1 MENEVFGT
9 LIEKSELKAQC
20 CQRVNHAAGTL
31 FEIDIVVKK
40 EQAFGILDS
49 VLLPGTSAK
58 STLLT
63 YKGLVDPGTDL
74 LNDSTSFHSEY
85 VLFKNRSDREPLLIK
100 AGDWRVPH
108 FDEHL
113 SLFQVLR
120 SLLGSQLELPI
131 LEADLLSLEFRS
143 FHLVLVFVA
152 FYKLL
157 LNYSQYLSQEEE
169 NHI

>member
-1 MENEVFGT
+1 MENEGLGT

-31 FEIDIVVKK
+31 FEIDIVVEQ

-49 VLLPGTSAK
+49 VLLPGTPAK
-58 STLLT
+58 CTLLSF
-63 YKGLVDPGTDL
+63 KSLVDPWADL
-74 LNDSTSFHSEY
+74 LNDSTSFYSEY
-85 VLFKNRSDREPLLIK
+85 VLLKNRFDLEPLLVI

-120 SLLGSQLELPI
+120 SLLGSQLELPV

-143 FHLVLVFVA
+143 FHLVLLVFVA
-152 FYKLL
+152 FY
-157 LNYSQYLSQEEE
+157 N
-169 NHI
+169 